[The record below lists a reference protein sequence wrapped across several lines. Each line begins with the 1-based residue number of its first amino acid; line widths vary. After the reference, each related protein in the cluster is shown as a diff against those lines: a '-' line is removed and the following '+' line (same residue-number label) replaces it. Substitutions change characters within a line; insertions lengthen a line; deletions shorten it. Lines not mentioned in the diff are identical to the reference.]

1 MKILDL
7 DNNNKLLANKNDTLT
22 KSLDKYEEDYS
33 ELLNVYFINFIQN
46 YENLQVTNHNLDLNY
61 KEKEKSCNEMIEQ
74 INELQNN
81 LSILQNDVYYKYNR
95 INHYQLI

>member
-1 MKILDL
+1 
-7 DNNNKLLANKNDTLT
+7 
-22 KSLDKYEEDYS
+22 
-33 ELLNVYFINFIQN
+33 
-46 YENLQVTNHNLDLNY
+46 
-61 KEKEKSCNEMIEQ
+61 MIEQ

>member
-1 MKILDL
+1 MYILF
-7 DNNNKLLANKNDTLT
+7 
-22 KSLDKYEEDYS
+22 Y
-33 ELLNVYFINFIQN
+33 FIQN